1 MAAFKKTLETWYKET
16 HPDKNLV
23 KDLKD
28 GNVASTIIA
37 AYIADDS
44 AVEYTT
50 EYGKGVSVYSLD
62 PLPNALKNN
71 ITFDTMEMEQLKAR
85 EWFEYSCVPID
96 LGEIQRKLQITL
108 SRVCNQ
114 TNLVS
119 RQKLEQIRKL
129 LAESK

>member
-16 HPDKNLV
+16 YSDKNLV
-23 KDLKD
+23 EDLKN
-28 GNVASTIIA
+28 GNVAPIVIA

-50 EYGKGVSVYSLD
+50 EYGRGVSVDALD

-85 EWFEYSCVPID
+85 EWFEYSCVAVD
-96 LGEIQRKLQITL
+96 LADIQRKLEVTL
-108 SRVCNQ
+108 TRVCDK
-114 TNLVS
+114 TDLVS
-119 RQKLEQIRKL
+119 RQKLDEIRKL
-129 LAESK
+129 LAERK

>member
-23 KDLKD
+23 EDLKD

-50 EYGKGVSVYSLD
+50 EYAKWVSVYSLD

-71 ITFDTMEMEQLKAR
+71 ITFDTMDMEQLKVR
-85 EWFEYSCVPID
+85 EWFEYSCVAVD
-96 LGEIQRKLQITL
+96 LADIQRKLEVTL
-108 SRVCNQ
+108 TRVCNQ
-114 TNLVS
+114 TDWVS
-119 RQKLEQIRKL
+119 KRKLEQIRKL